1 MKYGSGAW
9 EGNRRH
15 NKHGGGGDEDGGGDR
30 DGSGG
35 ETRVGVPRCD
45 CQGGKQ
51 LVVGSDGDRAEQ
63 SG

>member
-1 MKYGSGAW
+1 MGR

-30 DGSGG
+30 DGSGVEQG
-35 ETRVGVPRCD
+35 GGGSSVRLS
-45 CQGGKQ
+45 GGKQ
-51 LVVGSDGDRAEQ
+51 LVVGSDGGDRAEQ